1 MSGLVELHELLKHM
15 APALDDTEYVFCT
28 VQGGAA
34 DYVQL
39 DPLCTFAEA
48 EGLTLILDVASAKHA
63 QLPFEGTYR
72 RITLSV
78 HSSLDAVG
86 LTAAVAAKL
95 TSAGISANV
104 VAAFYHDH
112 VFVQTHS
119 AGKAMEA
126 LQQLVAK
133 HHRVV

>member
-28 VQGGAA
+28 AQGVAA

-39 DPLCTFAEA
+39 DPLGTFVEA
-48 EGLTLILDVASAKHA
+48 EGLTLILDVASAKSA
-63 QLPFEGTYR
+63 QLPFEGTYK

-86 LTAAVAAKL
+86 LTAACL
-95 TSAGISANV
+95 LYTSPSPRDQRGSRMPSSA
-104 VAAFYHDH
+104 
-112 VFVQTHS
+112 
-119 AGKAMEA
+119 
-126 LQQLVAK
+126 
-133 HHRVV
+133 

>member
-63 QLPFEGTYR
+63 QLPFEGTYK